1 MAAKKGRP
9 GKIVKRTPSPVQQ
22 QPSIANPPKQI
33 TIDVPQ
39 DRPLVPYR
47 LNSGRTVMAYMA
59 VKRQGK
65 KEKPCCIYCERG
77 FHQAPPK
84 PLNAARKAKLNQRKA
99 KKVEM
104 AAGGIAEAIRIM
116 RNTDIA
122 ARKPPK
128 TTEEYL
134 SEILAQSQSKIEGDD
149 FAKVG

>member
-9 GKIVKRTPSPVQQ
+9 RKAARRVVAAPRQNLS
-22 QPSIANPPKQI
+22 NPPKQL

-39 DRPLVPYR
+39 DRELVPYR
-47 LNSGRTVMAYMA
+47 LNSGRSIIAFLA

-84 PLNAARKAKLNQRKA
+84 PLNAERKARLNERKA

-104 AAGGIAEAIRIM
+104 ASTGIAEAIRTM
-116 RNTDIA
+116 RNTDIQ
-122 ARKPPK
+122 ARRPVKSNDQ
-128 TTEEYL
+128 YL
-134 SEILAQSQSKIEGDD
+134 AEILAESQSKLADE
-149 FAKVG
+149 FAQVG